1 MISRILV
8 YSFHNELTNKSID
21 AFSYFYIYFGFV
33 DSLERIISHCNLN
46 TSYIINRDHS
56 NDSETRG
63 EKCRGLPIA
72 AEWNSK
78 WRITGTGGSARWG
91 GGPII
96 SSRCIIR
103 SRLQSALDRAIW
115 KFHLSFRA
123 GVLRRCSD
131 TFSLNRG
138 LVSSRLAE
146 AAECF
151 RCTVCN
157 YAPSTYSTNVS
168 CTCRDYPI

>member
-1 MISRILV
+1 M
-8 YSFHNELTNKSID
+8 
-21 AFSYFYIYFGFV
+21 
-33 DSLERIISHCNLN
+33 
-46 TSYIINRDHS
+46 
-56 NDSETRG
+56 RG

-138 LVSSRLAE
+138 LVSSRLVSPRRPNAF
-146 AAECF
+146 AALSAITRHQRIPPTYPVRVEIIQSRILGVEINRHFWRF
-151 RCTVCN
+151 RTSLSLLSLSFEKKGWN
-157 YAPSTYSTNVS
+157 
-168 CTCRDYPI
+168 R